1 MKRSIFCMYQT
12 ILAVQGMALPE
23 LKISVFSDY
32 ICPFCYV
39 GHHRLMRL
47 TDSYDLKIN
56 WCFLEIH
63 PENSAEGEPVSSLDY
78 PSEYW
83 DQLMQ
88 NLKRVADEEDIPLS
102 EHLFT
107 TNSKDALLLGEAA
120 KSCGRDLFYTLHESL
135 FSAFFVDGKNIGD
148 REVLR
153 GIAHNCGI
161 NDDIINDAWNNPL
174 YQQRLQ
180 QNFSTARKYQIQS
193 VPSFVFGERVL
204 TGVVSET
211 DMRTAASELALVST
225 A

>member
-1 MKRSIFCMYQT
+1 MYQT
-12 ILAVQGMALPE
+12 ILAVQGMSLPE

-47 TDSYDLKIN
+47 SDSYDLKIN

-83 DQLMQ
+83 NQLML
-88 NLKRVADEEDIPLS
+88 NLKRVAAEENIPLS

-120 KSCGRDLFYTLHESL
+120 KSCGRDRFYKLHEKL

-148 REVLR
+148 RNILR
-153 GIAHNCGI
+153 EIAHDCGI
-161 NDDIINDAWNNPL
+161 DNNIPDEAWSNPL
-174 YQQRLQ
+174 YQQRLL
-180 QNFSTARKYQIQS
+180 QNFSTARKYQIQG

-204 TGVVSET
+204 TGVVSESE
-211 DMRTAASELALVST
+211 MRAAAEQFLMQTA
-225 A
+225 